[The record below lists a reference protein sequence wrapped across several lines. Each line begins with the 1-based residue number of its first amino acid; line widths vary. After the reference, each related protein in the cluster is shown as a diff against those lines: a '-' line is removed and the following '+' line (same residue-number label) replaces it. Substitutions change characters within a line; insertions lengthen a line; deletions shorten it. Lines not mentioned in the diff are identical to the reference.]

1 MGVPS
6 PPPISVTE
14 ILYVGHLCSLY
25 ALCWASMWHPLAW
38 WCWHDFWLAMGCQ
51 FHVAPS
57 RWCRQSKQLEKLTR
71 ENICNRCE
79 KKHIRETRELKSHK
93 GWRALCWSQCSTI
106 LMVLAPGEEAT
117 LERVYLQP
125 MWTLVKN
132 QCKTSQCNVAP
143 SWWCWQQKRQR
154 ARFIRGH

>member
-93 GWRALCWSQCSTI
+93 RWRALCWSQCSTI
-106 LMVLAPGEEAT
+106 FMVLATEAAACEVHQRP
-117 LERVYLQP
+117 LGSVQEWLLGNLPVMIAPQLLINHYQP
-125 MWTLVKN
+125 PAL
-132 QCKTSQCNVAP
+132 
-143 SWWCWQQKRQR
+143 CW
-154 ARFIRGH
+154 